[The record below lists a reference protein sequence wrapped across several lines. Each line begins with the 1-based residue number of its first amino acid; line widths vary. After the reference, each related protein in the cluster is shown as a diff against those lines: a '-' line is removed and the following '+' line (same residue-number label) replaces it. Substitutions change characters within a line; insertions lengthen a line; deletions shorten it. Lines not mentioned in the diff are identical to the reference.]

1 MSADSRR
8 RPASLAQAGRSKFE
22 NEVFDNVTE
31 STAAE
36 ESGFRLIRGGEEGG
50 VKVLKRYCDN
60 VAYKLVQSHSS
71 SSSSRRFFF
80 SITWPTSSFNRQQQQ
95 IL

>member
-22 NEVFDNVTE
+22 KEVFDNVTE

-36 ESGFRLIRGGEEGG
+36 ESGFRLIRGGEEEG
-50 VKVLKRYCDN
+50 VVEEYLIQ
-60 VAYKLVQSHSS
+60 VQELVVE
-71 SSSSRRFFF
+71 
-80 SITWPTSSFNRQQQQ
+80 SIVGVMF
-95 IL
+95 

>member
-22 NEVFDNVTE
+22 KEVFDNVTE

-36 ESGFRLIRGGEEGG
+36 ESGFRLIRGGEEGE
-50 VKVLKRYCDN
+50 VEKEVLR
-60 VAYKLVQSHSS
+60 
-71 SSSSRRFFF
+71 
-80 SITWPTSSFNRQQQQ
+80 
-95 IL
+95 